1 MIDTVSPDDEI
12 RRLQGRLARERAAR
26 EAAEALV
33 EEKTREIYEIN
44 LRIVEAN
51 TQLVAR
57 NAALK
62 ASEAELTGERNALE
76 IAMRELSQVV
86 QVIAGIASQSR
97 LLALNASIEAARA
110 GDAGRG
116 FGVVAEEVG
125 KLAGATR
132 SATEKAADVL
142 AAGLSGS
149 MARTIAKGVP
159 LGP

>member
-1 MIDTVSPDDEI
+1 MTDAVSPEDEI

-51 TQLVAR
+51 TQLIAR
-57 NAALK
+57 NAALIT
-62 ASEAELTGERNALE
+62 SEAELTDQRNALE

-110 GDAGRG
+110 GEAGRG

-125 KLAGATR
+125 KLAGATQ

-142 AAGLSGS
+142 AVGLNGS
-149 MARTIAKGVP
+149 TSRTSA
-159 LGP
+159 

>member
-1 MIDTVSPDDEI
+1 MTDALSPEDEI

-51 TQLVAR
+51 TQLIAR
-57 NAALK
+57 NAALVT
-62 ASEAELTGERNALE
+62 SEAELTDQRNALE

-110 GDAGRG
+110 GEAGRG

-125 KLAGATR
+125 KLAGATQ

-142 AAGLSGS
+142 AVGLNGS
-149 MARTIAKGVP
+149 TSRTSA
-159 LGP
+159 